1 MKVLLKRYFVDAP
14 GAMALGLF
22 SSLII
27 GVILTQLAKIPYF
40 EFAGIISS
48 VLSAKSPVIGC
59 AIGVAIAYSM
69 KVAPLVIFSS
79 AASGAFGYVAG
90 GPVGAYLS
98 SLAGA
103 ELGNLVSKR
112 TPLDIILTPSVTILS
127 AAFIGKFIGPYVQD
141 FMLYLGSIINQATEL
156 NPFLMGVIV
165 AVTVGMTLTLPL
177 SSAALCI
184 MMDING
190 LAAGAAT
197 AGCCAQ
203 MIAFAVTSYRD
214 NGFPGLLSQGLGTS
228 MLQIPNIICRPQIWI
243 APILTSALL
252 GPVSTIIFGMTN
264 SSIGA
269 GMGTSGLV
277 GQITTYMSMIASH
290 SPLRIILYIAILHFI
305 LPAIISLAIDSFM
318 RGRGWIKNG
327 DMKLD
332 I

>member
-1 MKVLLKRYFVDAP
+1 MKTLLKRYFVDAP

-27 GVILTQLAKIPYF
+27 GVILTQLAKVPYL
-40 EFAGIISS
+40 EFTGVISD
-48 VLSAKSPVIGC
+48 VLSAKSPVIGS
-59 AIGVAIAYSM
+59 AIGVAIAYSF
-69 KVAPLVIFSS
+69 KSAPLVIFSS

-98 SLAGA
+98 SLVGA
-103 ELGNLVSKR
+103 ELGNLISKR

-141 FMLYLGSIINQATEL
+141 FMLYLGTIINQATEL
-156 NPFLMGVIV
+156 NPFFMGVIV
-165 AVTVGMTLTLPL
+165 AVIVGMTLTLPI

-184 MMDING
+184 MMNING

-197 AGCCAQ
+197 VGCCAQ
-203 MIAFAVTSYRD
+203 MVGFAVISSRD
-214 NGFPGLLSQGLGTS
+214 NGFQGLLSQGLGTS

-243 APILTSALL
+243 APIITSALL
-252 GPVSTIIFGMTN
+252 GPLSTIVFGMTN
-264 SSIGA
+264 SAIGA

-277 GQITTYMSMIASH
+277 GQITTYMSMIRTH
-290 SPLRIILYIAILHFI
+290 TQLEVILYILALHFV
-305 LPAIISLAIDSFM
+305 LPAIIALAIDSFM
-318 RGRGWIKNG
+318 RKQGWIKNG

-332 I
+332 L

>member
-1 MKVLLKRYFVDAP
+1 MKTLLKRYFVDAP

-27 GVILTQLAKIPYF
+27 GVILTQLAKVPYF
-40 EFAGIISS
+40 EFAGIISD
-48 VLSAKSPVIGC
+48 VLSAKSPVIGS
-59 AIGVAIAYSM
+59 AIGVAIAYSF
-69 KVAPLVIFSS
+69 KSAPLVIFSS

-103 ELGNLVSKR
+103 EFGNLVSKR

-127 AAFIGKFIGPYVQD
+127 AAFVGKFIGPYVQD
-141 FMLYLGSIINQATEL
+141 FMFYLGNIINQATEL
-156 NPFLMGVIV
+156 NPFFMGVIV
-165 AVTVGMTLTLPL
+165 AVIVGMTLTLPV

-184 MMDING
+184 MMNIDG

-197 AGCCAQ
+197 VGCCAQ
-203 MIAFAVTSYRD
+203 MIGFAVTSYRD
-214 NGFPGLLSQGLGTS
+214 NGFSGLLSQGIGTS

-243 APILTSALL
+243 APILASALL
-252 GPVSTIIFGMTN
+252 GPLCTIVFQMTN
-264 SSIGA
+264 NPIGA
-269 GMGTSGLV
+269 GMGTSGFV
-277 GQITTYMSMIASH
+277 GQITSYMTMIGTH
-290 SPLRIILYIAILHFI
+290 SQTEVILSILALHFI
-305 LPAIISLAIDSFM
+305 LPAIICLAIDSFM
-318 RGRGWIKNG
+318 RSRGWIKNG